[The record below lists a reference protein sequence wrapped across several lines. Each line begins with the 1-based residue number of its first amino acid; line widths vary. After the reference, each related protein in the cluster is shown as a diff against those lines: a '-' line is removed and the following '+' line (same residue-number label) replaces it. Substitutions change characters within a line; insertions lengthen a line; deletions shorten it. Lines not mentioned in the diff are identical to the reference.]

1 MYSIYINTAVS
12 FKSNI
17 TNIYY
22 CWAPM
27 LDPKIFEKNI
37 CISDLLTILLCDICY
52 NARKIHYYTHK
63 GQFIKSGNFIISQEK
78 LDSFKEVRGR

>member
-12 FKSNI
+12 FKSKI

-22 CWAPM
+22 RWAPI

-37 CISDLLTILLCDICY
+37 CIRISSQYSCVTSVTMPG
-52 NARKIHYYTHK
+52 K
-63 GQFIKSGNFIISQEK
+63 FIILPVRDNLSSQGI
-78 LDSFKEVRGR
+78 SI